1 MRYLILI
8 IATLWVVLP
17 ARAQRYPERS
27 LVRKGNRAYE
37 QQKYDRSIDRYKE
50 AATRNPQAWEAHYNL
65 GNALYRTEQYDKAA
79 EALQRVA
86 ADSLLDD
93 RARSQAWYNLGEV
106 QFKQEKLQESLQSFR
121 SALLLNPD
129 DEEARFNYVYV
140 KRLIQQ
146 QEQNQDQDQNQDQ
159 NQQQD
164 QQDQQNQQQNQ
175 DQQDSQDQQGDPEQ
189 QEGQPNEADAPN
201 QEPSQPQ
208 PVEGQ
213 ISEQELEQMLEAI
226 QAQEDETQEK
236 LKEKRGV
243 ILRGGKNW

>member
-1 MRYLILI
+1 MRYLIFLI
-8 IATLWVVLP
+8 TALLWSLP
-17 ARAQRYPERS
+17 VSAQRYPERR
-27 LVRKGNRAYE
+27 LVRQGNRAFE
-37 QQKYDRSIDRYKE
+37 QEKYDRSIDRYRE
-50 AATRNPQAWEAHYNL
+50 AAEVTPDCWEATYNL

-86 ADSLLDD
+86 ADSLRSTSE
-93 RARSQAWYNLGEV
+93 RARAWYNLGEV
-106 QFKQEKLQESLQSFR
+106 QFKQEKLQEALQSFR
-121 SALLLNPD
+121 SALRLDPE

-146 QEQNQDQDQNQDQ
+146 QEQNQDQQQDQ
-159 NQQQD
+159 QQQD
-164 QQDQQNQQQNQ
+164 QQQDQQNPNQQQNP
-175 DQQDSQDQQGDPEQ
+175 DQQPQDQQGDPQE

-201 QEPSQPQ
+201 EQPEQPQ
-208 PVEGQ
+208 PTQGQ

-243 ILRGGKNW
+243 ILQGGKNW